1 MQYGQASVASRG
13 GHLPCRA
20 ATTTGSVAGHAR
32 ILPAPAM
39 SAASPAAGRVAF
51 AHKAFTRY
59 WAARF
64 LAFVAIMMQA
74 VAIGWQIYDIT
85 RDPLSLGL
93 VGLAAFAPAIGL
105 ALVTGHVADR
115 FDRRRILVVTYSTE
129 LAAALLLL
137 ALAVAGN
144 QRAWPI
150 YGAILLYG
158 TARAFAMPAGQALL
172 PNLVAPEH
180 FANAV
185 AWNSSAMQV
194 ATIGGPA
201 LGGLIF
207 ALGAHLVY
215 LVSSALL
222 LAAVLLMLSVPRP
235 ARSGPARRA
244 PVSWKTLLAGIAFIR
259 AKPAILGAISLD
271 LFAVLFGGATA
282 LLPIYARDILHVGP
296 LGLGVLRSGPAL
308 GAAATALVLTHR
320 PLTRHVGRKMFLC
333 VAGFALS
340 TIVFGLSTSFLPSLA
355 ALVALGACDMISVF
369 VRQTL
374 VQIATP
380 DEMRG
385 RVSAVNSVFIGASN
399 ELGEFESGV
408 TAAWFGTV
416 PAVVIGGLGTLIVCA
431 VWAWRFPQLRD
442 IDRLERDRL

>member
-1 MQYGQASVASRG
+1 MTAAGSASG
-13 GHLPCRA
+13 RA
-20 ATTTGSVAGHAR
+20 AFRH
-32 ILPAPAM
+32 P
-39 SAASPAAGRVAF
+39 
-51 AHKAFTRY
+51 AFTRY

-64 LAFVAIMMQA
+64 LAFVAIMMQS

-93 VGLAAFAPAIGL
+93 VGLAAFTPAIGL
-105 ALVTGHVADR
+105 ALITGHVADR
-115 FDRRRILVVTYSTE
+115 VDRRRILVVTYAME

-137 ALAVAGN
+137 ALAEAGN
-144 QRAWPI
+144 DRAWPI
-150 YGAILLYG
+150 YGAIVLYG

-172 PNLVAPEH
+172 PNLVPPEH

-201 LGGLIF
+201 IGGLIY
-207 ALGAHLVY
+207 ALGVHVVY
-215 LVSSALL
+215 LVSACLL
-222 LAAVLLMLSVPRP
+222 LAAVLLMVSVPRP
-235 ARSGPARRA
+235 ARAGPARRA
-244 PVSWKTLLAGIAFIR
+244 PVSWATLLAGIAFIR

-296 LGLGVLRSGPAL
+296 LGLGILRSGPAV
-308 GAAATALVLTHR
+308 GAMLTALVLTHR
-320 PLTRHVGRKMFLC
+320 PLTRHVGRTMFFC

-340 TIVFGLSTSFLPSLA
+340 TIVFGLSTVFALSLA
-355 ALVALGACDMISVF
+355 ALVVLGACDMVSVF

-416 PAVVIGGLGTLIVCA
+416 PAVVIGGLGTLLVCA
-431 VWAWRFPQLRD
+431 VWAWRFPELRR

>member
-1 MQYGQASVASRG
+1 
-13 GHLPCRA
+13 
-20 ATTTGSVAGHAR
+20 
-32 ILPAPAM
+32 M
-39 SAASPAAGRVAF
+39 SAANPTAGRAAF
-51 AHKAFTRY
+51 AHPAFVRY

-74 VAIGWQIYDIT
+74 VAIGWQVYDIT

-93 VGLAAFAPAIGL
+93 VGLAGFTPAIGL

-115 FDRRRILVVTYSTE
+115 FDRRRILVAAYATE

-137 ALAVAGN
+137 ALAAGGN
-144 QRAWPI
+144 ARAWPI

-172 PNLVAPEH
+172 PNLVPPEH
-180 FANAV
+180 FPNAV

-194 ATIGGPA
+194 AMIGGPA
-201 LGGLIF
+201 LGGLLF
-207 ALGAHLVY
+207 ALGPQVVY
-215 LVSSALL
+215 TVSASFL
-222 LAAVLLMLSVPRP
+222 LAALLLMLSVPRP
-235 ARSGPARRA
+235 ARRAARRRE
-244 PVSWKTLLAGIAFIR
+244 PVSWTTLLAGIAFIR

-296 LGLGVLRSGPAL
+296 LGLGILRSGPAI
-308 GAAATALVLTHR
+308 GAMTTALVLTHR
-320 PLTRHVGRKMFLC
+320 PLTRHVGRKMFGC
-333 VAGFALS
+333 VAGFALA
-340 TIVFGLSTSFLPSLA
+340 TILFGLSTSFPLSLA

-416 PAVVIGGLGTLIVCA
+416 PAVVIGGLGTLLVCA
-431 VWAWRFPQLRD
+431 IWAWRFPQLRD

>member
-1 MQYGQASVASRG
+1 MTAAGPASG
-13 GHLPCRA
+13 RA
-20 ATTTGSVAGHAR
+20 AFRH
-32 ILPAPAM
+32 P
-39 SAASPAAGRVAF
+39 
-51 AHKAFTRY
+51 AFTRY

-64 LAFVAIMMQA
+64 LAFVAIMMQS

-93 VGLAAFAPAIGL
+93 VGLAAFTPAIGL

-115 FDRRRILVVTYSTE
+115 VDRRRILVVTYATE

-137 ALAVAGN
+137 ALAEAGN
-144 QRAWPI
+144 VRAWPI
-150 YGAILLYG
+150 YGAIVLYG

-172 PNLVAPEH
+172 PNLVPPEH

-201 LGGLIF
+201 IGGLIY
-207 ALGAHLVY
+207 ALGAHVVY
-215 LVSSALL
+215 LVSACLL

-235 ARSGPARRA
+235 ARAGPSRRP
-244 PVSWKTLLAGIAFIR
+244 PVTWSTLLAGIAFIR

-296 LGLGVLRSGPAL
+296 LGLGILRSGPAV
-308 GAAATALVLTHR
+308 GAMLTALVLTHR
-320 PLTRHVGRKMFLC
+320 PLTRHVGRTMFLC

-340 TIVFGLSTSFLPSLA
+340 TIVFGLSTFFGLSLA
-355 ALVALGACDMISVF
+355 ALVVLGACDMVSVF

-416 PAVVIGGLGTLIVCA
+416 PAVVIGGLGTLLVCA
-431 VWAWRFPQLRD
+431 VWAWRFPALRR

>member
-1 MQYGQASVASRG
+1 
-13 GHLPCRA
+13 
-20 ATTTGSVAGHAR
+20 
-32 ILPAPAM
+32 
-39 SAASPAAGRVAF
+39 
-51 AHKAFTRY
+51 
-59 WAARF
+59 
-64 LAFVAIMMQA
+64 
-74 VAIGWQIYDIT
+74 
-85 RDPLSLGL
+85 
-93 VGLAAFAPAIGL
+93 
-105 ALVTGHVADR
+105 
-115 FDRRRILVVTYSTE
+115 VVTYATE

-137 ALAVAGN
+137 ALAEAGN
-144 QRAWPI
+144 VQAWPI
-150 YGAILLYG
+150 YGAIVLYG

-172 PNLVAPEH
+172 PNLVPPEH

-201 LGGLIF
+201 IGGLIY
-207 ALGAHLVY
+207 ALGAHVVY
-215 LVSSALL
+215 LVSASLL
-222 LAAVLLMLSVPRP
+222 LAAVVLMVSVPRP
-235 ARSGPARRA
+235 ARAGPARRP
-244 PVSWKTLLAGIAFIR
+244 PVTWATLLAGIAFIR

-296 LGLGVLRSGPAL
+296 LGLGILRSGPAV
-308 GAAATALVLTHR
+308 GAMLTALALTHR
-320 PLTRHVGRKMFLC
+320 PLTRRVGRTMFLC

-340 TIVFGLSTSFLPSLA
+340 TIVFGLSTVFGLSLA
-355 ALVALGACDMISVF
+355 ALVVLGACDMVSVF

-416 PAVVIGGLGTLIVCA
+416 PAVVIGGLGTLVVCA
-431 VWAWRFPQLRD
+431 VWAWRFPELRR

>member
-1 MQYGQASVASRG
+1 MHEAQASVAPDG
-13 GHLPCRA
+13 GARACRA
-20 ATTTGSVAGHAR
+20 AAKPANVARHAFP
-32 ILPAPAM
+32 IPAAAM
-39 SAASPAAGRVAF
+39 SAANPTAGRAAF
-51 AHKAFTRY
+51 RHPAFVRY

-74 VAIGWQIYDIT
+74 VAIGWQVYDIT
-85 RDPLSLGL
+85 HDPLSLGL
-93 VGLAAFAPAIGL
+93 VGLAGFTPAIGL

-115 FDRRRILVVTYSTE
+115 FDRRRILVVAYATE

-137 ALAVAGN
+137 ALAAGGN
-144 QRAWPI
+144 ARAWPI

-172 PNLVAPEH
+172 PNLVPPEH
-180 FANAV
+180 FPNAV

-194 ATIGGPA
+194 AMIGGPA
-201 LGGLIF
+201 LGGLLF
-207 ALGAHLVY
+207 ALGAQIVY
-215 LVSSALL
+215 AVSASFLLAALL
-222 LAAVLLMLSVPRP
+222 LMISVPRP
-235 ARSGPARRA
+235 ARAAPARRE
-244 PVSWKTLLAGIAFIR
+244 PVSWTTLLAGIAFIR

-296 LGLGVLRSGPAL
+296 LGLGILRSGPAI
-308 GAAATALVLTHR
+308 GAMTTALVLTHR
-320 PLTRHVGRKMFLC
+320 PLTRHVGRKMFVC
-333 VAGFALS
+333 VAGFAVA
-340 TIVFGLSTSFLPSLA
+340 TIVFGLSTSFALSLA

-380 DEMRG
+380 DQMRG

-408 TAAWFGTV
+408 TAAWLGTV
-416 PAVVIGGLGTLIVCA
+416 PAVVIGGLGTLLVC
-431 VWAWRFPQLRD
+431 VLWAWRFPQLRD

>member
-1 MQYGQASVASRG
+1 MTAAGSSG
-13 GHLPCRA
+13 RA
-20 ATTTGSVAGHAR
+20 AFRH
-32 ILPAPAM
+32 P
-39 SAASPAAGRVAF
+39 
-51 AHKAFTRY
+51 AFTRY

-64 LAFVAIMMQA
+64 LAFVAIMMQS

-93 VGLAAFAPAIGL
+93 VGLAAFTPAIGL

-115 FDRRRILVVTYSTE
+115 VDRRRILVVTYATE

-137 ALAVAGN
+137 ALAEAGN
-144 QRAWPI
+144 VQAWPI
-150 YGAILLYG
+150 YGAIVLYG

-172 PNLVAPEH
+172 PNLVPPEH

-201 LGGLIF
+201 IGGLIY
-207 ALGAHLVY
+207 ALGAHVVY
-215 LVSSALL
+215 LVSASLL
-222 LAAVLLMLSVPRP
+222 LAAVVLMVSVPRP
-235 ARSGPARRA
+235 ARAGPARRP
-244 PVSWKTLLAGIAFIR
+244 PVTWATLLAGIAFIR

-296 LGLGVLRSGPAL
+296 LGLGILRSGPAV
-308 GAAATALVLTHR
+308 GAMLTALALTHR
-320 PLTRHVGRKMFLC
+320 PLTRRVGRTMFLC

-340 TIVFGLSTSFLPSLA
+340 TIVFGLSTVFGLSLA
-355 ALVALGACDMISVF
+355 ALVVLGACDMVSVF

-416 PAVVIGGLGTLIVCA
+416 PAVVIGGLGTLVVCA
-431 VWAWRFPQLRD
+431 VWAWRFPELRR